1 MSKDDSPAA
10 VADQR
15 WPAPDPGVRA
25 SADPVTLAWLR
36 GNQRLARMTL
46 PFGVLMVVV
55 GGLGIYAALG
65 ERLATA
71 GAAMRIVIGV
81 LAGIALVAGIL
92 LLAVGSLSAMGSR
105 RVRRQLDQAQ
115 WTELAVVVLP
125 DDSSGRKVR
134 TLVDSTDNTWRLAFP
149 RLGDGEREAMTR
161 AGLLWYVGTLDDGG
175 QVSVRIAGVPGVVP
189 AYPKRRPQA
198 QGSCT

>member
-1 MSKDDSPAA
+1 MSEAERTE
-10 VADQR
+10 QR
-15 WPAPDPGVRA
+15 WPAPDAGVRA
-25 SADPVTLAWLR
+25 SADPVTRIWLR
-36 GNQRLARMTL
+36 GNRRLSRMTL

-55 GGLGIYAALG
+55 GGLGLYAALG
-65 ERLATA
+65 ERLASA
-71 GAAMRIVIGV
+71 GIGVRIVIGV

-92 LLAVGSLSAMGSR
+92 LLTVGSLAAMGSR

-115 WTELAVVVLP
+115 WTELAVAVVP
-125 DDSSGRKVR
+125 DDPSDRRVR
-134 TLVDSTDNTWRLAFP
+134 TLADSADGAWRLAFP

-175 QVSVRIAGVPGVVP
+175 QLSVRVTGVPGVFP
-189 AYPKRRPQA
+189 AYPKKRPQA